1 MESSRRVGRRG
12 RSSGGGIQWL
22 RDGGTGSEAAQGSTT
37 KTLAPKTKA
46 SAGILIK
53 FFDPLS
59 KRPTDT
65 AQFRSW
71 TCPIGIETPFLTSFG
86 TFERSRV
93 SYPSGKL
100 IFVNSD
106 SRTYDPIRIRLDGS
120 SASLLDCVGVFLDY
134 EIRSFL
140 RGWGKR
146 H

>member
-1 MESSRRVGRRG
+1 MEAQEARRRKDPPRKRWHRRQKLLLGSLSNSS
-12 RSSGGGIQWL
+12 
-22 RDGGTGSEAAQGSTT
+22 T
-37 KTLAPKTKA
+37 
-46 SAGILIK
+46 
-53 FFDPLS
+53 PLS

-140 RGWGKR
+140 RG
-146 H
+146 